1 MYREKR
7 FGFSGP
13 RFSLT
18 GPPREHSLWHLWL
31 ILIAQQRPIFSV
43 VNKAL

>member
-1 MYREKR
+1 MVSA
-7 FGFSGP
+7 GWTAAP
-13 RFSLT
+13 AQSLT
-18 GPPREHSLWHLWL
+18 ATQHEHSLWHLWL